1 MNKTVTQPQQ
11 TLIAILEEKLVW
23 AKTILALTK
32 EHEQALNNEEVEPY
46 QQKLDERQEAI
57 DHIQRLDALAAE
69 AAATLKPELPRPEDA
84 DKGTLKNVERVGLV
98 NGEIKKLFGEIL
110 EEEKKNAD
118 LAEKKLG
125 VIRND
130 LRAVRQGIR
139 NENAYR
145 PAPVIG
151 DGIYFD
157 KKK

>member
-23 AKTILALTK
+23 AQTILALTR
-32 EHEQALNNEEVEPY
+32 EQEKALEKDEIEPL
-46 QQKLDERQEAI
+46 QRNLEERQEAI
-57 DHIQRLDALAAE
+57 DHIEKLDALAAE
-69 AAATLKPELPRPEDA
+69 AAFGLKPELPKAEQA
-84 DKGTLKNVERVGLV
+84 DKGTLANVERVGQV
-98 NGEIKKLFGEIL
+98 NGEIKKIIGEII
-110 EEEKKNAD
+110 ETDKKNSS

-125 VIRND
+125 AIRND
-130 LRAVRQGIR
+130 LRAIRQGIR

>member
-1 MNKTVTQPQQ
+1 MNKTITQPQH

-23 AKTILALTK
+23 AQTVLAITK
-32 EHEQALNNEEVEPY
+32 RQEEALGRDDIEPL
-46 QQKLDERQEAI
+46 QRNLDERQEAI
-57 DHIQRLDALAAE
+57 DHIEKLDALASE
-69 AAATLKPELPRPEDA
+69 AAAVLKPELPKPEDA
-84 DKGTLKNVERVGLV
+84 DKGTLKNVERVGRL
-98 NGEIKKLFGEIL
+98 NGEIKKVFGEII
-110 EEEKKNAD
+110 ETDKKNVG
-118 LAEKKLG
+118 LAEQKLG
-125 VIRND
+125 AIRND